1 MRAPRERRISR
12 RRLVVASL
20 PMADH
25 GNRSLGEEPENR
37 PANLKSIFVFLG
49 VVLLLGVLYLLRGV
63 IAPLFVAFLLAY
75 ALDPAVDRLERAHV
89 PRALGAVMVMMLLTG
104 AVGAFLVFAVPMFLD
119 ELRSA
124 GEDLPKQI
132 EGLQQR
138 LDPWLFKNFKVHA
151 PHDVTELAKS
161 LSGTQIGTVA
171 ATALTAVFGTL
182 SYVGVALSAL
192 IIPVFAVYL
201 LIDFDRIVRR
211 VADLV
216 PRRHISAVSGV
227 AKQIH
232 NTLGGWV
239 RGQLTA
245 NLVLAA
251 LYATGL
257 RIVDIRLAV
266 PIGVLTGMLAFIP
279 YVGFAV
285 GLTCALAMA
294 ILDWTGI
301 GTVLAVL
308 LVMAGVQIL
317 DSIVVTP
324 RIVGRSVGLR
334 PLEVLVTMMGAGTLF
349 GFLGVLLAVPLGAVV
364 KILVTRG
371 VRAYLAS
378 NFYLRRG
385 RARLPPRG

>member
-1 MRAPRERRISR
+1 M
-12 RRLVVASL
+12 VASV
-20 PMADH
+20 PMADNRGH
-25 GNRSLGEEPENR
+25 GDEPENR

-151 PHDVTELAKS
+151 PHDVNELAKS

-216 PRRHISAVSGV
+216 PRRHIGAVSGV

-301 GTVLAVL
+301 GTVLAVV

-378 NFYLRRG
+378 SFYLRRG

>member
-1 MRAPRERRISR
+1 M
-12 RRLVVASL
+12 VASV
-20 PMADH
+20 PMADNRGH
-25 GNRSLGEEPENR
+25 GDEPENR

-119 ELRSA
+119 ELRAA

-132 EGLQQR
+132 ESLQQR
-138 LDPWLFKNFKVHA
+138 LDPWLFRNFKVHA
-151 PHDVTELAKS
+151 PHDVNELAKS

-211 VADLV
+211 VADMV
-216 PRRHISAVSGV
+216 PRRHIAAVSGV

-285 GLTCALAMA
+285 GLTCAMAMA

-301 GTVLAVL
+301 GTVLAVV